1 MKRFFENTLMS
12 GAYSKALRVVALLC
26 VLLGVS
32 TSAWAKKY
40 YIDASCIDGVYQVN
54 WLQDKDSK
62 SILNVASLRQTDIY
76 SFETSYIP
84 YKISIQYHQSDWEN
98 KQIEGLNIDSHN
110 CFVFKVENGNL
121 TYTVKT
127 YNAGDALT
135 CSSTGGDTGDD
146 GGDDTGGS
154 TGGSTGGGT
163 TGDCS
168 KVLIYCRGEQNSYTD
183 MHCYAWDSSDKAIKN
198 NYPGKTA
205 DRKEVYN
212 GHTYAVWEFDSDIA
226 GVLFNNGSDACKTA
240 NYDAQTLSI
249 GNMYVFELAYSNNSW
264 CGVVPNL
271 YASEKIKC
279 ETPDDPDDPIEYTTS
294 VILSR
299 DAVVDE
305 DNLTATL
312 YGYMQGHPNETT
324 CTSIQYYGFAFCE
337 GQNCIPTLDSQI
349 KCTTYVHAD
358 ESTKGENLVRG
369 KEFSATLSASCGNLQ
384 EGKVYGYRAYV
395 WDDKA
400 VLSDEI
406 RYFATKG
413 GCIPIPGGG
422 DTIRVTVDAAE
433 YFNND
438 TTKTAPCNL
447 RYGNLHRALN
457 DLKAN
462 REYVDE
468 NGNLKQPII
477 ITVANVPTT
486 YNKQEDCDK
495 DDEGVKEKTVVAA
508 YTGVTKTV
516 SGGDGGGTR
525 DLNVMAIEGF
535 NKNKTT
541 GYHPLII
548 KAKKGHSPR
557 IQHLLIRSSRGIVLD
572 GLGFYSNANNC
583 GDTKDTA
590 LEIDNGKCSGWENIV
605 NDFSKANI
613 VIKNCI
619 IGSNGFTGAHVTGYD
634 GITFENNIFNLSTT
648 DISDNA
654 ASWGASVKFFECK
667 NIKFVRNN
675 LMGEHGTLIWLQQA
689 QNVLIYNNVFWN
701 TNQYN
706 AKCMGIRVYKQYP
719 ENNNHTKNYQM
730 PDNIA
735 CLYNTFYLAENK
747 INSQEYDFFG
757 AKEGND
763 ITGTVT
769 FMYNN
774 CYSYDTD
781 VPGAAKVGFGEFKGT
796 KNFCPNNFWSVY
808 DVANKKSKSVF
819 QFDDCTNKTNFIN
832 VANLVCET
840 SASGPASL
848 VVREA
853 SSGDGLKVGK
863 SLKAS
868 DIQGYVGSDIKITDD
883 ELKHDRNHDGVRKGD
898 KWTLGAFEASA
909 SNEVGTIYWVGG
921 VDSNWDNRNN
931 WKWLDKNG
939 KAQTLTCVDNLRSDL
954 KVVIGE
960 YGSKNYPS
968 STTGKYSYPIIP
980 SSFDAN
986 ARKSEVI
993 GYDEQGKEI
1002 KSGIPAAEQ
1011 VAAGRGFTE
1020 PTKYAT
1026 SIELEYGA
1034 AIAGV
1039 ENLVDG
1045 ETRLYDEAYTHL
1057 TVPRSEWLLVGSI
1070 IKPWAT
1076 ESKEDTRYIVSED
1089 YYLHHFPH
1097 VYMHKA
1103 KLVQVVKNN
1112 KTEWEADW
1120 DTPFADLTVDVKENE
1135 AYAINVA
1142 DEYGEYKLPADYYYS
1157 RIEANEEMAKDGTI
1171 SKTFDFNGR
1180 FLHDSAPLNYGNLTA
1195 ETTYLLCNT
1204 YPANIDILKF
1214 RKKYP
1219 GTVEI
1224 YDYSKGGFSAAEN
1237 GTILSQHGFVYTPS
1251 NNVELKLDDMSL
1263 FNISSSTRVQEFAT
1277 MTLRAAK
1284 VVLPKFRLKIT
1295 NTDYNRSTDVLI
1307 KVDEQKPD
1315 VEDYT
1320 TDAPKVFNNSD
1331 NTVPELYVMRYNKEW
1346 AGMVVPTME
1355 EPIPLGVRTTKKNV
1369 SIRFSISEIRGI
1381 ASATLEDRMLGVTYN
1396 LGTEECVIESL
1407 PKGVTEGRFFLN
1419 LKAAEVTPDE
1429 EEGEGDEVTTEAEE
1443 EFSSESGISIVGNSE
1458 GIVVSSSSDI
1468 NLQAIYV
1475 NDMSGRTAKYAVSGH
1490 FAEIKLPVAQG
1501 VYTVSVIGDTA
1512 SKTGKV
1518 ILK

>member
-1 MKRFFENTLMS
+1 MKRFYINTIS
-12 GAYSKALRVVALLC
+12 RIALKRFMRTVALLC
-26 VLLGVS
+26 VLFG
-32 TSAWAKKY
+32 SASSAMATY
-40 YIDASCIDGVYQVN
+40 YIDARDYMSMGKTFTINWIQDASSNGISYTQVETGVWSC
-54 WLQDKDSK
+54 
-62 SILNVASLRQTDIY
+62 
-76 SFETSYIP
+76 ETLFVKAEFNANGQNTKYGP
-84 YKISIQYHQSDWEN
+84 GQ
-98 KQIEGLNIDSHN
+98 EG
-110 CFVFKVENGNL
+110 GNL
-121 TYTVKT
+121 PTLSGSNNCYLI
-127 YNAGDALT
+127 NANGKPTASVFSGT
-135 CSSTGGDTGDD
+135 TGGGGSTGGDTG
-146 GGDDTGGS
+146 GGS
-154 TGGSTGGGT
+154 TGGDTGGESTGGGT
-163 TGDCS
+163 IECDGKTTIYADFKTIDWPAGGAKLFVYWWNGNTNGWVKLTQTTLCNNTKLYYASIPSNATNLMFVRLNSTVDENNPSFGDNDSNVWDKTGDLTLSGNES
-168 KVLIYCRGEQNSYTD
+168 KSYTFTGWKGGTWGTTD
-183 MHCYAWDSSDKAIKN
+183 CTET
-198 NYPGKTA
+198 GCT
-205 DRKEVYN
+205 
-212 GHTYAVWEFDSDIA
+212 
-226 GVLFNNGSDACKTA
+226 
-240 NYDAQTLSI
+240 Q
-249 GNMYVFELAYSNNSW
+249 
-264 CGVVPNL
+264 
-271 YASEKIKC
+271 
-279 ETPDDPDDPIEYTTS
+279 TPDDPDDPIEYTTP

-324 CTSIQYYGFAFCE
+324 CTSIEYYGFAFCE

-384 EGKVYGYRAYV
+384 DGKVYGYRAYV
-395 WDDKA
+395 WDGKA
-400 VLSDEI
+400 VLSDET

-557 IQHLLIRSSRGIVLD
+557 IQHLLIRSSRGVVLD

-590 LEIDNGKCSGWENIV
+590 LEIDNDKCSGWENIV

-613 VIKNCI
+613 VIKNCV

-634 GITFENNIFNLSTT
+634 GITIENNIFNLSTT

-675 LMGEHGTLIWLQQA
+675 LMGEHGTLIWLQQT

-706 AKCMGIRVYKQYP
+706 AQCMGIRVYKQYP
-719 ENNNHTKNYQM
+719 ENNNHKENYQM

-747 INSQEYDFFG
+747 INSQKYDFFG

-863 SLKAS
+863 PLTAS
-868 DIQGYVGSDIKITDD
+868 DIQGYVGSAIEITND

-986 ARKSEVI
+986 SRKTEN
-993 GYDEQGKEI
+993 
-1002 KSGIPAAEQ
+1002 GIPAAEQ

-1039 ENLVDG
+1039 ENLVDS

-1089 YYLHHFPH
+1089 YYLNHFPH

-1112 KTEWEADW
+1112 TTKWEADW

-1157 RIEANEEMAKDGTI
+1157 RIETNEEMAKDGTI

-1204 YPANIDILKF
+1204 YPANIDIQKF
-1214 RKKYP
+1214 RTKYP

-1224 YDYSKGGFSAAEN
+1224 YDYSTGGFSAAEN

-1263 FNISSSTRVQEFAT
+1263 FNTSSSTRVQEFAT

-1429 EEGEGDEVTTEAEE
+1429 EEGEGDEITTEAEE